1 MNDTDRIIVIYSGSP
16 INAELLKGI
25 LLEEGITASLQNEL
39 IGTIAPWQNTAG
51 GVNPVDVVIFDRD
64 KEKALAL
71 IEEFNGIG

>member
-1 MNDTDRIIVIYSGSP
+1 MENGDRIIVIYSGSP

-25 LLEEGITASLQNEL
+25 LLEEGITAALQNEL
-39 IGTIAPWQNTAG
+39 IGSIAPWQLSAG
-51 GVNPVDVVIFDRD
+51 GFNPVDVVVFERD

>member
-25 LLEEGITASLQNEL
+25 LLEEGITAALQNEL
-39 IGTIAPWQNTAG
+39 IGSIAPWQLSAG
-51 GVNPVDVVIFDRD
+51 GINPVDVVIFERD

-71 IEEFNGIG
+71 IEEFKGIG